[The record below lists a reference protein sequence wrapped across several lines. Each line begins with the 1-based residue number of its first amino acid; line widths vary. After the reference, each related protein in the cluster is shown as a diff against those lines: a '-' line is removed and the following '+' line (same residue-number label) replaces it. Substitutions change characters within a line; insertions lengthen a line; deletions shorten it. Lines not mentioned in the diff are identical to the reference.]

1 MPSRPTEHV
10 FSRRIRLPPIRMSI
24 AFASGPWPGSPSAD
38 AGGRFGAV
46 VRVDGL
52 RGERSALRWVLK
64 RNCSISPRQLMVVY
78 LSLCAVSVGLGLA
91 FWSVGAPFVL
101 AFAGLEVV
109 LVGLA
114 LLVYARHAADRET
127 LTLDDG
133 QVEVEQC
140 VGRRVQRAS
149 FRAEWLS
156 VEPAKAQGSLVALAG
171 QGRRVLVGRHLR
183 PELRAAFA
191 QELRQAVRRARVGLS
206 PEESELEVQR

>member
-1 MPSRPTEHV
+1 
-10 FSRRIRLPPIRMSI
+10 MSI
-24 AFASGPWPGSPSAD
+24 AYAPSPWPVPPSSAT
-38 AGGRFGAV
+38 AWRFGAV
-46 VRVDGL
+46 VRVAGL
-52 RGERSALRWVLK
+52 KGERSALRWVLK
-64 RNCSISPRQLMVVY
+64 RNCSIAPRQLMAVY
-78 LSLCAVSVGLGLA
+78 LSLCAVCVGLGLA
-91 FWSVGAPFVL
+91 FWSVGAPLVL
-101 AFAGLEVV
+101 AFAGLEVA

-114 LLVYARHAADRET
+114 MLVYARHAADRET

-140 VGRRVQRAS
+140 VGRHVQRAS
-149 FRAEWLS
+149 FRTEWLS

-191 QELRQAVRRARVGLS
+191 QELRQAVRRARAGLP